1 MATQFT
7 TPLLNKELK
16 LIFLTLASYGA
27 ELDLSSI
34 YVVNENYSFSEYR
47 EDYTNVADYLIRH
60 GIPALVYSPH
70 TKMALFGYNESGE
83 YVIQPITQIDSESD
97 LDEIFIKQRTY
108 YLEHQMEKLL

>member
-7 TPLLNKELK
+7 TSLLNKELK
-16 LIFLTLASYGA
+16 LIFLTLESYGA

-60 GIPALVYSPH
+60 SIPALVYSPH

-83 YVIQPITQIDSESD
+83 YVIQPITQIDSEND
-97 LDEIFIKQRTY
+97 LDEIFIKQRIY
-108 YLEHQMEKLL
+108 YVEHQMEKLL